1 MPALRP
7 ILISLLLA
15 APVLGA
21 QDSPAMPSAP
31 AVVHPVELLVTAET
45 ERIVC
50 RRQHAVEQQ
59 AIQRRGVGWYTRAWD
74 GLFPISWIVDL
85 TASQRQV
92 TLGLE
97 SNRRPRELVALG
109 PRDQAVGGGLES
121 VRIRFLV
128 DGTVQGGHRAVTAGA
143 QRFSRTVVQTAL
155 LPEDG
160 VLGHTLAQELAF
172 RCERGLTEPLVPGWI
187 WAQIPPA

>member
-7 ILISLLLA
+7 ALVSLLLA
-15 APVLGA
+15 APPLTA
-21 QDSPAMPSAP
+21 QDSTQAIPALA
-31 AVVHPVELLVTAET
+31 HPVELLVTAET

-50 RRQHAVEQQ
+50 RRQHTVEQQ
-59 AIQRRGVGWYTRAWD
+59 TIQRRGAGWYSRAWD

-109 PRDQAVGGGLES
+109 PRDQALGGGLES
-121 VRIRFLV
+121 VRIRFLA
-128 DGTVQGGHRAVTAGA
+128 DGSVQGGHRSVTAGP
-143 QRFSRTVVQTAL
+143 QRFSRTVVQRAL

-160 VLGHTLAQELAF
+160 VLGHTLALELAF

-187 WAQIPPA
+187 WGQIPPP